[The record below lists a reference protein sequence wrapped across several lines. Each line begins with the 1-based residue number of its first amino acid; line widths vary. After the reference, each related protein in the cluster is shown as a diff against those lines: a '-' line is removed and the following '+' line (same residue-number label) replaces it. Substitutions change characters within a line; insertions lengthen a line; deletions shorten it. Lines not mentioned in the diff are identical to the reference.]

1 MNELGLKEIALINAI
16 ILAWGGI
23 FYGVAVKLW
32 DARLAK
38 AIAEFE
44 TTVVDPV
51 RAQLQRIEIE
61 TVKVATWL
69 DASKAAASTRGR
81 ADHRSDY
88 KINTTALAEMIERS
102 GYVADPV
109 MLGEFRRLVND
120 PELPADDVAL
130 WGIIE
135 TRFGMEALY
144 QESARFGAHPDET
157 PAIWLMCIRRG
168 QLVGSDQ
175 LLREIK
181 VIR

>member
-1 MNELGLKEIALINAI
+1 MDLKDIALINGLI
-16 ILAWGGI
+16 IAWGGI
-23 FYGVAVKLW
+23 FWSLSMKLL

-38 AIAEFE
+38 AITEFE
-44 TTVVDPV
+44 TAVVDPV

-69 DASKAAASTRGR
+69 DASKAAAATRGR
-81 ADHRSDY
+81 ADHRSSY
-88 KINTTALAEMIERS
+88 KINAAALAEMIEQS
-102 GYVADPV
+102 GYVPDPV
-109 MLGEFRRLVND
+109 MLGECRRLVND
-120 PELPADDVAL
+120 PELPPDDVLL

-135 TRFGMEALY
+135 TRFGMEALC

-168 QLVGSDQ
+168 QLVGADE

-181 VIR
+181 VLR

>member
-44 TTVVDPV
+44 TAVVDPV

-69 DASKAAASTRGR
+69 EASKASAAVRGR
-81 ADHRSDY
+81 ADHGSDY
-88 KINTTALAEMIERS
+88 RINTVALAAMIEQA
-102 GYVADPV
+102 GYVPDPA

-120 PELPADDVAL
+120 PELPADDVVL

-135 TRFGMEALY
+135 LRFGMAALC

-168 QLVGSDQ
+168 QEIGADQ

-181 VIR
+181 VLR